1 MATSDQNSKTLWG
14 SVNHGPSSYALNGK
28 IMLSS
33 VIVLFVAVI
42 LILCF
47 HSYARWL
54 FRRQN
59 RRIRRRIRAH
69 LRSLS
74 AARDPALASSLAPL
88 DPAVLDNIPVFVY
101 APPKTLDAPPMECAV
116 CLSEFEEDDEGRV
129 LPKCGHAFHV
139 DCIDTWFR
147 SRSSCPL
154 CRAPVQADNP
164 AILPEQPISETTEP
178 AVPVCSSVKPG
189 VDTETGSSSSSDDS
203 SSSSSSS
210 SSSPTPSSPVIF
222 PPERCPRQPVELV
235 GIIVE
240 VPREI
245 DAPSTSLPGENG
257 SKFPG
262 NRVLS
267 LKRLWSI

>member
-1 MATSDQNSKTLWG
+1 MGFGEESSKPIWG
-14 SVNHGPSSYALNGK
+14 SVSHAPSGYALNGK

-42 LILCF
+42 MILCF

-69 LRSLS
+69 LRTLS
-74 AARDPALASSLAPL
+74 ASPRDQAL
-88 DPAVLDNIPVFVY
+88 DPAVLDKIPIFVY
-101 APPKTLDAPPMECAV
+101 SSKNPPPPEEKEECSV
-116 CLSEFEEDDEGRV
+116 CLSEFEEEDEGRL
-129 LPKCGHAFHV
+129 LPKCGHSFHV

-147 SRSSCPL
+147 SRSTCPL
-154 CRAPVQADNP
+154 CRAPVQV
-164 AILPEQPISETTEP
+164 I
-178 AVPVCSSVKPG
+178 
-189 VDTETGSSSSSDDS
+189 ETGSSSSSPLRF
-203 SSSSSSS
+203 
-210 SSSPTPSSPVIF
+210 PTEACEREPVD
-222 PPERCPRQPVELV
+222 LV

-240 VPREI
+240 IPREFEFEGSN
-245 DAPSTSLPGENG
+245 PGLPIENG